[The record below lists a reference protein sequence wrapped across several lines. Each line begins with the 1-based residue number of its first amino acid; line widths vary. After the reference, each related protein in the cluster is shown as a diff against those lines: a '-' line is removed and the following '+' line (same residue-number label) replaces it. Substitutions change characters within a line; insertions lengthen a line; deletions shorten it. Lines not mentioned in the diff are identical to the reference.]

1 MKARLP
7 WQVAA
12 MTASSKNRPYSRFIP
27 REEVGAVTQWQFGAV
42 DGSDAVVVEA
52 LSEPQVDEAERAA
65 EEAAQQVRVQQAS
78 DEAYERGLA
87 QGRDEATAEWQRRLD
102 EYVEGQGREAAE
114 RLVAATEALQGT
126 LDGMQQQVAQEVLQ
140 LACDIARQVV
150 RQELRSNPD
159 ALAPVVKEALAMLV
173 ADGGAATVRLHPA
186 DYDQVGTALQATPA
200 TVQWIADAAVPPGG
214 CLVDAAGTVV
224 DGSLEKRW
232 QRAVAPLGLDSA
244 WSGGGDPEKV
254 AAQGQGGRDGR

>member
-1 MKARLP
+1 
-7 WQVAA
+7 

-27 REEVGAVTQWQFGAV
+27 REEVGTVTQWQFGAV
-42 DGSDAVVVEA
+42 DGSGAVVVEA
-52 LSEPQVDEAERAA
+52 LPEPQVDEAERAA
-65 EEAAQQVRVQQAS
+65 EEAAQQALLQQAH
-78 DEAYERGLA
+78 DDAYARGMA

-102 EYVEGQGREAAE
+102 EYVEGQGREAAA
-114 RLVAATEALQGT
+114 RLDAVSQALQAA

-150 RQELRSNPD
+150 RQELRSNHH

-173 ADGGAATVRLHPA
+173 ADGGPATVRLHPA
-186 DYDQVGTALQATPA
+186 DYDQVGTALQEAHATLPA

-214 CLVDAAGTVV
+214 CQVDAVGTVV

-232 QRAVAPLGLDSA
+232 QRAVAPLGLASA
-244 WSGGGDPEKV
+244 WSDSGAPEGV
-254 AAQGQGGRDGR
+254 TAQGHGGRDGR